1 MAHLYR
7 SLRRRRA
14 FGVTALALLV
24 GCASPLATASAQS
37 TSSISAHSAATISAQ
52 SASSIGAQSASSI
65 RAQSATSAQDRAFM
79 TTIHQGNLAEIA
91 AGGAAERQ
99 GASAGVRAMG
109 ARLIADHSRLDAN
122 LRALAASLNVPL
134 PTTPSAAQQQELAR
148 IEALSGSAFDQAWIS
163 SQITGHENALAAIRQ
178 EITQGENPQVIQAA
192 RTAEPVV
199 LRHLRMLRA
208 LNAG

>member
-37 TSSISAHSAATISAQ
+37 TSSISAHSAATIS
-52 SASSIGAQSASSI
+52 AQSASSI